1 MHNPKD
7 IKQGLKLFEKDF
19 QLDKDYLQ
27 LANKKDYTYDE
38 AFISIMRVVEDLLAK
53 DFPQLVNALYRIDVS
68 EEKLKEALAT
78 STDNPASVITKMII
92 ERQLLKVEFRKK
104 YSEWATKN
112 WHHCKNLFLALH
124 LIDTGSH

>member
-104 YSEWATKN
+104 YSE
-112 WHHCKNLFLALH
+112 
-124 LIDTGSH
+124 

>member
-38 AFISIMRVVEDLLAK
+38 AFLSIMRVVENLLAK

-68 EEKLKEALAT
+68 EDKLKEALAA

-104 YSEWATKN
+104 YSE
-112 WHHCKNLFLALH
+112 
-124 LIDTGSH
+124 